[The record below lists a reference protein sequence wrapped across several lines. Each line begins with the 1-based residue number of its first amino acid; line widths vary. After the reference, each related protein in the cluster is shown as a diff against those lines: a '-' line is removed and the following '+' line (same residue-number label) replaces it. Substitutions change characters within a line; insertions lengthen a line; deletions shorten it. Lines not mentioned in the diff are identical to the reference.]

1 MIMVSPN
8 SVVGIPAQKT
18 EGLSTTIVQKAG
30 SILLDVEKRNVLI
43 LAGTQALFQTV
54 SVMVMTLSGVVGWML
69 AEDKSLATLP
79 IAMMTVASAVTMIP
93 ASLFMQRYG
102 RKAGF
107 MLGAVMGTIAGLL
120 AASAIWLESFSLFV
134 AANMLVGSYQAFA
147 QYYRFAAA
155 DAASAEFKSRAI
167 SWVIAGGVIAA
178 VAGPNLVRF
187 TQNIG
192 TVPSALTYLAMVAL
206 GIMAMLL
213 LSRLA
218 LPPASTTEASGPARA
233 LPVIIRQPIFL
244 TALAGSAIGSAVMLL
259 VMTATP
265 LAMQICGQPIGA
277 AATVIQWH
285 VLGMFAPS
293 FFTGNL
299 IRRFGVLTIMSAG
312 VVLLAGHVAVALSGI
327 EFLHFLSGLILL
339 GVGWNFLFVGGS
351 TLLTEAY
358 RPSERAKVQAAHDFL
373 MYAAI
378 TVATFSSGS
387 LLNHFGWQIVNL
399 AVLPFLLLA
408 LIMILALWLRQKR
421 AVPDVGEGVFSA
433 NS

>member
-1 MIMVSPN
+1 M
-8 SVVGIPAQKT
+8 
-18 EGLSTTIVQKAG
+18 
-30 SILLDVEKRNVLI
+30 LLDIEKRNVLI

-54 SVMVMTLSGVVGWML
+54 SVMVITLSGVVGWML
-69 AEDKSLATLP
+69 AVDKSLATLP
-79 IAMMTVASAVTMIP
+79 IAMMMMATAATMIP
-93 ASLFMQRYG
+93 ASLFMQRFG

-107 MLGAVMGTIAGLL
+107 LLGASLGTIAGLL
-120 AASAIWLESFSLFV
+120 AAIAIWRESFSLFV
-134 AANMLVGSYQAFA
+134 AANMLVGCYQGFA

-155 DAASAEFKSRAI
+155 EAASADFKSRAI

-178 VAGPNLVRF
+178 VAGPGLVRY

-192 TVPSALTYLAMVAL
+192 TVPSALTYLTMVAL
-206 GIMAMLL
+206 GIMAMVL

-218 LPPASTTEASGPARA
+218 LPPESATEIHGPARA
-233 LPVIIRQPIFL
+233 LPAIMRQPIFL
-244 TALAGSAIGSAVMLL
+244 TALAGSAIGTAVMLL

-265 LAMQICGQPIGA
+265 LAMQTCGLPIGD

-299 IRRFGVLTIMSAG
+299 IRRFGVLTIMSIG
-312 VVLLAGHVAVALSGI
+312 VVLLAGNVAIALSGI
-327 EFLHFLSGLILL
+327 EYLHFLSGLILL
-339 GVGWNFLFVGGS
+339 GVGWNFLFVGGT

-387 LLNHFGWQIVNL
+387 LLNNFGWQSVNL
-399 AVLPFLLLA
+399 AVLPFLLIA
-408 LIMILALWLRQKR
+408 LLMIIALGVHRKR
-421 AVPDVGEGVFSA
+421 TVVNVGEGA
-433 NS
+433 

>member
-1 MIMVSPN
+1 M
-8 SVVGIPAQKT
+8 
-18 EGLSTTIVQKAG
+18 
-30 SILLDVEKRNVLI
+30 LLDIEKRNVLI

-54 SVMVMTLSGVVGWML
+54 SVMVITLSGVVGWML
-69 AEDKSLATLP
+69 AVDKSLATLP
-79 IAMMTVASAVTMIP
+79 IAMMMVATAATMIP
-93 ASLFMQRYG
+93 ASLFMQRFG

-107 MLGAVMGTIAGLL
+107 LLGASLGTIAGLL
-120 AASAIWLESFSLFV
+120 AAIAIWRESFSLFV

-155 DAASAEFKSRAI
+155 EAASAEFKSRAI

-178 VAGPNLVRF
+178 VAGPTLVRY

-192 TVPSALTYLAMVAL
+192 TVPSALTYLTMVAL
-206 GIMAMLL
+206 GIMAMVL

-218 LPPASTTEASGPARA
+218 LPPESATEIHGPARA
-233 LPVIIRQPIFL
+233 LPAIMRQPIFL
-244 TALAGSAIGSAVMLL
+244 TALAGSAIGTAVMLL

-265 LAMQICGQPIGA
+265 LAMQTCGFPIGD

-299 IRRFGVLTIMSAG
+299 IRRFGVLTIMSVG
-312 VVLLAGHVAVALSGI
+312 VVLLAGNVAIALSGI
-327 EFLHFLSGLILL
+327 EYLHFLSGLILL
-339 GVGWNFLFVGGS
+339 GVGWNFLFVGGT

-387 LLNHFGWQIVNL
+387 LLNHFGWQSVNL
-399 AVLPFLLLA
+399 AVLPFLLIA
-408 LIMILALWLRQKR
+408 LLMIIALGVHRKR
-421 AVPDVGEGVFSA
+421 TVVNVGEGA
-433 NS
+433 

>member
-1 MIMVSPN
+1 MIN
-8 SVVGIPAQKT
+8 
-18 EGLSTTIVQKAG
+18 
-30 SILLDVEKRNVLI
+30 VEKRNVLI

-54 SVMVMTLSGVVGWML
+54 SVMVITISGIVGWML
-69 AEDKSLATLP
+69 ATDKSLATLP
-79 IAMMTVASAVTMIP
+79 IAMMMVAVAVTMIP
-93 ASLFMQRYG
+93 ASLFMQRFG

-107 MLGAVMGTIAGLL
+107 ILGAALGVVAGLL
-120 AASAIWLESFSLFV
+120 AAISIWLESFFLFV
-134 AANMLVGSYQAFA
+134 AANMLVGCYQAFA

-155 DAASAEFKSRAI
+155 DAASENAKSRAI

-192 TVPSALTYLAMVAL
+192 TVPSALTYL
-206 GIMAMLL
+206 IMAVLAVLAIVL

-218 LPPASTTEASGPARA
+218 LPAVSITESHEPART
-233 LPVIIRQPIFL
+233 LPVIMRQPIFL
-244 TALAGSAIGSAVMLL
+244 TALAGSSVGAAVMLL

-299 IRRFGVLTIMSAG
+299 IRRFGVLTIMGTG
-312 VVLLAGHVAVALSGI
+312 VVLLLGHVAIALSGT
-327 EFLHFLSGLILL
+327 EFLHFLSGLTLL
-339 GVGWNFLFVGGS
+339 GVGWNFLFVGGT

-358 RPSERAKVQAAHDFL
+358 RPSERAKVQAMHDFL
-373 MYAAI
+373 MYGAVTI
-378 TVATFSSGS
+378 ATFSSGS
-387 LLNHFGWQIVNL
+387 LLSNFGWQAVNF
-399 AVLPFLLLA
+399 AVLPFLAVA
-408 LIMILALWLRQKR
+408 LMMIIILAIQRKR
-421 AVPDVGEGVFSA
+421 ARIISA
-433 NS
+433 AVLLSPNS

>member
-1 MIMVSPN
+1 LIN
-8 SVVGIPAQKT
+8 I
-18 EGLSTTIVQKAG
+18 
-30 SILLDVEKRNVLI
+30 EKRNVLI
-43 LAGTQALFQTV
+43 LASTQALFQTV
-54 SVMVMTLSGVVGWML
+54 SVMVITLSGIVGWML
-69 AEDKSLATLP
+69 ATDKSMATLP
-79 IAMMTVASAVTMIP
+79 IALMMVAAAVTMIP

-107 MLGAVMGTIAGLL
+107 LLGAILGGVAGLL
-120 AASAIWLESFSLFV
+120 AAVAIWMQSFPLFV

-155 DAASAEFKSRAI
+155 EAASADFRSRAI

-187 TQNIG
+187 TQNVG
-192 TVPSALTYLAMVAL
+192 TVPSALTYLSMVAL
-206 GIMAMLL
+206 SIMAILL

-218 LPPASTTEASGPARA
+218 LPAASANEAQGEARA
-233 LPVIIRQPIFL
+233 LPAILKQPIFL
-244 TALAGSAIGSAVMLL
+244 TALAGSTIGSAVMLL

-299 IRRFGVLTIMSAG
+299 IRRFGVLTIMTGG
-312 VVLLAGHVAVALSGI
+312 VALLLGHVAIALSGI
-327 EFLHFLSGLILL
+327 EYLHFLSGLILL
-339 GVGWNFLFVGGS
+339 GVGWNFLFVGGT

-373 MYAAI
+373 MYIAI
-378 TVATFSSGS
+378 SIATFSSGS
-387 LLNHFGWQIVNL
+387 LLSTFGWQAVNL
-399 AVLPFLLLA
+399 AVLPMLAIALL
-408 LIMILALWLRQKR
+408 MIIVLGVKQKR
-421 AVPDVGEGVFSA
+421 ARQNCKAELSSSTA
-433 NS
+433 